1 MLLPLLFHFNQH
13 LNEHALLASH
23 VCYRGLLRTLRANAA
38 IRANI
43 HLSGTLLTALKWLDP
58 EPLEMIRDGL
68 ADGQFE
74 LVGST
79 FAQNVPYATNDWD
92 NVRQI
97 ELHQK
102 ILHDTFGVTPTAF
115 WNPERCW
122 RQSLVPI
129 IARAGYRTITLEDH
143 ILEASG
149 GRALSV
155 YQTRTDKHTLKVV
168 RDDEKL
174 KHLFNFAA
182 WFGDSQPL
190 FYYLA
195 SRPSPGAKEA
205 EGENLPPLPRGR
217 GPGGEGKVDADLV
230 LCYAEDAEAMGLW
243 GYFHGVI
250 PQQTWDRL
258 DTLLKT
264 LATRKDIQAIHF
276 AQSPDPNAELT
287 PLAEGA
293 AAWMNASLAQEGLPY
308 HEDGYT
314 DWFDFNAR
322 APKLATFRAKHT
334 LVRSALQKAE
344 TTLPE
349 GERLRALAS
358 HSFLTHQYEFG
369 CIGIGGTSSRGWSG
383 MHAAFALTDMVGYT
397 GQRERQSQDASVFSG
412 DLNQDNHTELK
423 YFNDKDFAATSYIG
437 GRLLY
442 WADLR
447 TGQLRVGNPSA
458 VVPGKYEADSV
469 PPPLTQHPNFWLPDG
484 SSYAEFEQRE
494 ETPTRLAKFLP
505 AWVWEGYGESIF
517 LAVREMRLGGE
528 TPYLSAQQGAFCD
541 EISVDEVPCF
551 SQAQEMEIAQEFIHA
566 WYTFVLTPEITLEKW
581 YFLEANTVG
590 VRYVFKNTGD
600 RERHLQWA
608 TTSELALDYAALLE
622 HGCAALAFL
631 PDQPGV
637 TNPLTGETLRL
648 IADRAPTGFSHM
660 PALLGLSVGF
670 TFNLALA
677 PGQTETVYVRLV
689 MEKQ

>member
-23 VCYRGLLRTLRANAA
+23 VCYRGLLRTLRANPA
-38 IRANI
+38 IKANI
-43 HLSGTLLTALKWLDP
+43 HISGTLLTALKWLDP

-68 ADGQFE
+68 TDGQFE

-92 NVRQI
+92 NVRQM

-102 ILHDTFGVTPTAF
+102 VLHDTFGLTPTAF

-129 IARAGYRTITLEDH
+129 IARAGYCTITLEDH

-149 GRALSV
+149 GLALSV
-155 YQTRTDKHTLKVV
+155 YQTRTDKHTLNIV

-182 WFGDSQPL
+182 WFGDSYPL
-190 FYYLA
+190 LTYLD
-195 SRPSPGAKEA
+195 
-205 EGENLPPLPRGR
+205 NLPPSPRERDAGS
-217 GPGGEGKVDADLV
+217 EGVV

-258 DTLLKT
+258 DILLKT
-264 LATRKDIQAIHF
+264 LATRNNIHTIHF
-276 AQSPDPNAELT
+276 AQIPEPTTELT
-287 PLAEGA
+287 PIADGA

-314 DWFDFNAR
+314 GWFDFNAR

-334 LVRSALQKAE
+334 LIRTAIQKTD

-349 GERLRALAS
+349 AARLHALAL
-358 HSFLTHQYEFG
+358 HCFLTHQYEFG
-369 CIGIGGTSSRGWSG
+369 CIGIGGLKMRGWSG
-383 MHAAFALTDMVGYT
+383 MHAAFALSNIAGFT
-397 GQRERQSQDASVFSG
+397 GQRPRLTSESSIFGG
-412 DLNQDNHTELK
+412 DLNQDGHGELK
-423 YFNDKDFAATSYIG
+423 YFNDQDLAATTYYG

-469 PPPLTQHPNFWLPDG
+469 PPPQTQHPNFWLPDK
-484 SSYAEFEQRE
+484 SSYAEFDQRE
-494 ETPTRLAKFLP
+494 EAPTRLAKFLP
-505 AWVWEGYGESIF
+505 AWVWENYGEPIT
-517 LAVREMRLGGE
+517 LAAREMRLEGE
-528 TPYLSAQQGAFCD
+528 APYLTAQQGAFCD
-541 EISVDEVPCF
+541 EISVDNVPRF
-551 SQAQEMEIAQEFIHA
+551 SREQEMDFAEEFIHA
-566 WYTFVLTPEITLEKW
+566 WYVVVLDPTLTLEKW
-581 YFLEANTVG
+581 YFLEADTVG
-590 VRYVFKNTGD
+590 VRYVFKNAGD
-600 RERHLQWA
+600 RERHIHWT
-608 TTSELALDYAALLE
+608 TTSELALDYAALLD
-622 HGCAALAFL
+622 HGRAALAFL

-648 IADRAPTGFSHM
+648 IADRAPTEFSHT
-660 PALLGLSVGF
+660 PALLGLSVGL
-670 TFNLALA
+670 TFDLALA
-677 PGQTETVYVRLV
+677 PGETETVYVRLV
-689 MEKQ
+689 IERNN